1 MCSAN
6 SKYHWKFRIKEQRKQ
21 RKSGREN
28 RTRGISALGVALD
41 CVFAIF
47 QLDFTQQQQQQ
58 QQNVDTIQQQIRRR
72 WVKVL
77 KNCDPLGVCLCVC
90 EWECT
95 YDCIYVCVC
104 VCNGPHP
111 PVFGQSPTTPL
122 ESLLAGEVAMT
133 ARRGVGGMRHVH
145 GYKCFCCYCCLCG
158 RCSHAL
164 IHRFFRELPCSITDI
179 TAQQQQQ
186 QQHKEQQQQ
195 AATLH
200 PPPPTLHFVHRRRR
214 RRRRRVA
221 AGRKG
226 GKAIFL
232 LIFTQ
237 RARQT
242 PLSCHP
248 LPCPVPLVIHGL
260 RYFSFRGSDATQRD
274 LYLLSLLL
282 LRFDVFMFSFAF
294 SLPPP
299 SLSRSL
305 GCCQLLL

>member
-1 MCSAN
+1 
-6 SKYHWKFRIKEQRKQ
+6 
-21 RKSGREN
+21 
-28 RTRGISALGVALD
+28 
-41 CVFAIF
+41 
-47 QLDFTQQQQQQ
+47 
-58 QQNVDTIQQQIRRR
+58 
-72 WVKVL
+72 
-77 KNCDPLGVCLCVC
+77 
-90 EWECT
+90 
-95 YDCIYVCVC
+95 
-104 VCNGPHP
+104 
-111 PVFGQSPTTPL
+111 
-122 ESLLAGEVAMT
+122 MT

-186 QQHKEQQQQ
+186 QQHKQQQQQ

-237 RARQT
+237 HARQT
-242 PLSCHP
+242 PLSWHP

-282 LRFDVFMFSFAF
+282 LPLLLRFDVFMFSFAF
-294 SLPPP
+294 SLSPPLP
-299 SLSRSL
+299 LSLA
-305 GCCQLLL
+305 LLLAANCCCSPGVANLNASVITRLTDWQRFSGRHCSCDTVKLVLITENTR

>member
-1 MCSAN
+1 M
-6 SKYHWKFRIKEQRKQ
+6 
-21 RKSGREN
+21 
-28 RTRGISALGVALD
+28 
-41 CVFAIF
+41 
-47 QLDFTQQQQQQ
+47 
-58 QQNVDTIQQQIRRR
+58 
-72 WVKVL
+72 
-77 KNCDPLGVCLCVC
+77 
-90 EWECT
+90 
-95 YDCIYVCVC
+95 YVCVC

-133 ARRGVGGMRHVH
+133 VRRGVGGMRHVH

-186 QQHKEQQQQ
+186 QHKQQQQ

-214 RRRRRVA
+214 RRRRVA

-237 RARQT
+237 QARQT

-248 LPCPVPLVIHGL
+248 LPCPVPLVIQGL

-282 LRFDVFMFSFAF
+282 LPLLLPLLLLRFDVFMFSFAF
-294 SLPPP
+294 SLPPSP
-299 SLSRSL
+299 RPLSLA
-305 GCCQLLL
+305 LLLAANCCCSPGVANLNASVITRLTDWQRFSGRHCSCDTVKLVLITQNTR